1 VVRGVDWFERDE
13 AAGAFDVAL
22 HDVSAEWRA
31 GGSGQLEV
39 DDCVTGERGK
49 GSSSDRFFRE
59 VGREMRRGKSD
70 GGEADSVNR
79 NAVPFAEARD
89 ERLGRANGETK
100 RTAAMLA
107 TRDVAGLF
115 DESGKHRI
123 SLPRIRCRAGRR
135 DSAARD
141 CGGSR

>member
-1 VVRGVDWFERDE
+1 M
-13 AAGAFDVAL
+13 AL

-31 GGSGQLEV
+31 GGSGQLEI
-39 DDCVTGERGK
+39 DDCVIGERGK
-49 GSSSDRFFRE
+49 SRASDRFFRK
-59 VGREMRRGKSD
+59 VGGEMRRGKSD
-70 GGEADSVNR
+70 GGEAD
-79 NAVPFAEARD
+79 AVDRDAVAFPEARD

-100 RTAAMLA
+100 RTSAMLA
-107 TRDVAGLF
+107 THDVAGLF

-123 SLPRIRCRAGRR
+123 SLPWIRCRAGRR